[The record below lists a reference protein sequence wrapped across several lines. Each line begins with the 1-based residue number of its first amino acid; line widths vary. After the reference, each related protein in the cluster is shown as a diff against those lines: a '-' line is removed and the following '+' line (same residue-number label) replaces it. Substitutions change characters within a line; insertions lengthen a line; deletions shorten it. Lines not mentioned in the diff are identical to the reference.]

1 MSPCTKNCSLNTSTN
16 ICEGCGRT
24 LDEIIEWTRMTDE
37 EKQQVMKRLSETQ
50 IISSNCGFI
59 VCDEE
64 IYMSF
69 VLFSTDTKSLFS

>member
-1 MSPCTKNCSLNTSTN
+1 MSISPCTKNCSLNTSTN

-50 IISSNCGFI
+50 TIFSNWRGFI

-64 IYMSF
+64 I
-69 VLFSTDTKSLFS
+69 